1 VNPDPGKTPAQP
13 PAQLTP
19 CRPRQPRPEEVL
31 LDCDSPAGGYAV
43 LLDEWA
49 PGWSAATDGRPTPIL
64 LADGLF
70 RAVPVDPGPHRI
82 ALRYRTPGLRAGAA
96 VSLLAWLGGAAWLL
110 VGRARRQRTAPVVAV
125 RRRE

>member
-1 VNPDPGKTPAQP
+1 M
-13 PAQLTP
+13 
-19 CRPRQPRPEEVL
+19 L

-49 PGWSAATDGRPTPIL
+49 PGWSAATDGRPAPIL

-96 VSLLAWLGGAAWLL
+96 ISLLTWLGGAAWLL
-110 VGRARRQRTAPVVAV
+110 WARRRSPI
-125 RRRE
+125 